1 MTDLLRRP
9 GADAAP
15 VVPPAASTATPP
27 VPKARDP
34 RAPFPM
40 PRQLLPTRRRVRG
53 YDIPLAAVALAL
65 ALIGALLV
73 WAATR
78 EQQVSAHADPQAFLY
93 RHLIN
98 IVIASALM
106 ITAARLDARL
116 LRLFGPI
123 VYAASILGL
132 LLVFVAGSTINGAH
146 AWIVLP
152 GGMEVQPS
160 EFCKLGLVVGM
171 AVMFIARRDDD
182 DLVDVELEPTT
193 RDVLRAVGLLAV
205 PFCLIMLQP
214 DLGSAMV
221 LACAAFGVLVT
232 ANVPARWTLGLLVV
246 GVLAAVVAIKAGV
259 LADYQLARFTNFTH
273 PSSDVQGAGYN
284 YHQAHIAIANGG
296 LFGTGL
302 FAGPQT
308 KGGFV
313 PEQQT
318 DFVFSVA
325 GEEFGLVGAGL
336 IIVLFAVLCWR
347 GLRIARQADAAGRL
361 VAAGVVCWFAFQ
373 TFQNIG
379 MNLGLTPITGV
390 PLPFVS
396 YGGSS
401 MFAQGLA
408 LGLLQAVHRRSYV
421 D

>member
-9 GADAAP
+9 SDVAP
-15 VVPPAASTATPP
+15 VPEQ
-27 VPKARDP
+27 PKARDP
-34 RAPFPM
+34 RAPFPLTKAVLP
-40 PRQLLPTRRRVRG
+40 PRRIVRG
-53 YDIPLAAVALAL
+53 YDRPLAVVALVL
-65 ALIGALLV
+65 ALIGAVLV

-78 EQQVSAHADPQAFLY
+78 EQQVSVHANPQAFLY

-98 IVIASALM
+98 IAIAAALM
-106 ITAARLDARL
+106 VLASRLDARL
-116 LRLFGPI
+116 LRLFGPV
-123 VYAASILGL
+123 VYAGSIVGL
-132 LLVFVAGSTINGAH
+132 LAVFVMGSTINGAR

-160 EFCKLGLVVGM
+160 EFCKLGLIVGM
-171 AVMFIARRDDD
+171 AVMFTARRDDD
-182 DLVDVELEPTT
+182 EFDDGELRPSTGDT
-193 RDVLRAVGLLAV
+193 LRAIGLLAV
-205 PFCLIMLQP
+205 PFVLIMLQP

-221 LACAAFGVLVT
+221 LACAGLGVLVT
-232 ANVPARWTLGLLVV
+232 ANVPARWTLGLLAL
-246 GVLAAVVAIKAGV
+246 GALAAVLAVKAGV
-259 LADYQLARFTNFTH
+259 LASYQLARFTNFTH
-273 PSSDVQGAGYN
+273 PLQDVQGAGYN

-302 FAGPQT
+302 FEGPQT

-325 GEEFGLVGAGL
+325 GEEFGLVGGAL
-336 IIVLFAVLCWR
+336 IILLFAVLCWR
-347 GLRIARQADAAGRL
+347 GLRIARHADPAGRL

-373 TFQNIG
+373 AFQNIG

-408 LGLLQAVHRRSYV
+408 LGLLQAVHRRALA